1 MTDLEVAHLPKPFR
15 WYTDKNG
22 RVVIPNDIICFDG
35 GMTEKVYLAEGT
47 EEEYELGIN
56 ASNEE
61 FLKRNPWRQREL
73 YPLYQYNRTEYE
85 VIGHEDE
92 VPV

>member
-15 WYTDKNG
+15 RYTDKNG
-22 RVVIPNDIICFDG
+22 RVVIPNDIIRFDG
-35 GMTEKVYLAEGT
+35 GMTEKV
-47 EEEYELGIN
+47 YELGIN